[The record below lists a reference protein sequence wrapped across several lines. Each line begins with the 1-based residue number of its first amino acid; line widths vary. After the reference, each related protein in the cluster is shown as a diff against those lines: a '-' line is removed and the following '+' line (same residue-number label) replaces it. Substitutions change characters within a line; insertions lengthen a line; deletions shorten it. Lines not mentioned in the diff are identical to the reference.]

1 MSDRRT
7 INRKFVTP
15 LSVDFNESVT
25 YCLLHSVNFGDQFL
39 VILCNFLDP
48 RKTVHFD
55 FQYAKWLENE
65 QM

>member
-1 MSDRRT
+1 M
-7 INRKFVTP
+7 P